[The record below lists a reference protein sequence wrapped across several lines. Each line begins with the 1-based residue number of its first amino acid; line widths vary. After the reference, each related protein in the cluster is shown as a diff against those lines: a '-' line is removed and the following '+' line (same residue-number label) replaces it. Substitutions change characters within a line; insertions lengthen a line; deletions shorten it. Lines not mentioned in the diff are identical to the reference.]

1 MPVDLSAFSLAG
13 LSSVLIGGGGVL
25 GSAIARG
32 LGQAGARVAV
42 CDLDERKAS
51 EVVAD
56 LERDGIDAGPYC
68 IDAMDKGSIAAAC
81 EQILGDF
88 GQVDVL
94 VNLAGGNLAEASTS
108 AERTFFD
115 LPLDALEKAVALNLF
130 GGAVLPAQVF
140 AKAMAENPEGGS
152 IINTASMNAIRPLT
166 RIPAYSAGK
175 AAVANFTQWLAVHM
189 AQEYNPK
196 LRVNA
201 LAPGFFL
208 TDQNRYLILDS
219 ETGDLTDRGR
229 TIVDHTPM
237 GRLGAPEDL
246 IGAAVWLASA
256 ASRFVTGIVL
266 PIDGG
271 FSAFS
276 GV

>member
-1 MPVDLSAFSLAG
+1 MPVDLSAFSLTG
-13 LSSVLIGGGGVL
+13 SSAVLIGGGGVL

-42 CDLDERKAS
+42 CDLAEDKAS
-51 EVVAD
+51 AVVAD
-56 LERDGIDAGPYC
+56 LEGDEVDARPYRV
-68 IDAMDKGSIAAAC
+68 DAMDKGSIAMAC
-81 EQILGDF
+81 EQILRDF

-108 AERTFFD
+108 AERAFFD

-140 AKAMAENPEGGS
+140 GKAMAENPEGGS
-152 IINTASMNAIRPLT
+152 IINTASMNALRPLT

-189 AQEYNPK
+189 AREYNPK

-201 LAPGFFL
+201 LAAL
-208 TDQNRYLILDS
+208 CLS
-219 ETGDLTDRGR
+219 
-229 TIVDHTPM
+229 
-237 GRLGAPEDL
+237 
-246 IGAAVWLASA
+246 
-256 ASRFVTGIVL
+256 
-266 PIDGG
+266 
-271 FSAFS
+271 
-276 GV
+276 